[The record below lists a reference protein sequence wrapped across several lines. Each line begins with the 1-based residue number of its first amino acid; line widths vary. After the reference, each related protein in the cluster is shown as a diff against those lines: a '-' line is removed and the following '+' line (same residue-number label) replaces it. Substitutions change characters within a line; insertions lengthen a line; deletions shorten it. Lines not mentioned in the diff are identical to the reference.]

1 MNFHLRSCYND
12 VSDYAEVFPSERT
25 DEYRSRKDRGRTEGA
40 VSEGLSWQAYEK
52 I

>member
-12 VSDYAEVFPSERT
+12 EDDYAEAFPSERT
-25 DEYRSRKDRGRTEGA
+25 DECRSRKDRGRTGGA
-40 VSEGLSWQAYEK
+40 VGEGLSWQAYER